1 MTIIDVDA
9 HFEPS
14 ANWLDEF
21 PVLKKKLPEKFPAS
35 DPRFR
40 MNSGEMFA
48 YFVSDDL
55 LRAVPPEQRMD
66 RGALQPRALH
76 VPTPRRPLRR
86 VGAARALRRRGGRVL
101 PHAALTY
108 GR

>member
-1 MTIIDVDA
+1 MSDASSFVTGDDLSVSGGMHEVGDAHLTIIDVDA

-21 PVLKKKLPEKFPAS
+21 PALKKKLPEMFPTS

-55 LRAVPPEQRMD
+55 LRAY
-66 RGALQPRALH
+66 
-76 VPTPRRPLRR
+76 RPSSACRST
-86 VGAARALRRRGGRVL
+86 G
-101 PHAALTY
+101 
-108 GR
+108 